1 MYSFKR
7 SMTRWALFAAVACIL
22 GPVAWGQS
30 TGRTVTS
37 SSDRLFL
44 NFIEDGIVVDNQWW
58 EGQVELVDGEVVDAT
73 LVRGIVAFRPWV
85 DIEVGGR
92 VGFGETDA
100 PGTIPDGT
108 GATDLDAWAKYYFN
122 NTGDSNTEFA
132 VGAIVTIPTGDD
144 TAGLGMDAFSA
155 GVFGAM
161 RYRLGI
167 GIATGKV
174 GVRTNGNGRQFG
186 SPEVDGEVSPSV
198 GVGLIAPWTDRVS
211 FIAEANWE
219 AKRFEGGDSDTRVL
233 GGISWRAASR
243 GIVRAAVAFGL
254 TDGAPDAQLIAGYA
268 YTF

>member
-1 MYSFKR
+1 MDSFKR
-7 SMTRWALFAAVACIL
+7 TMTRWALYTAVAGIL
-22 GPVAWGQS
+22 APAAWGQS

-37 SSDRLFL
+37 STDRLFL
-44 NFIEDGIVVDNQWW
+44 NFIEDATVVNNQWW

-73 LVRGIVAFRPWV
+73 LLRGIVAFRPWM

-122 NTGDSNTEFA
+122 NGDGNTEFA

-144 TAGLGMDAFSA
+144 SEGLGNDAFAA

-174 GVRTNGNGRQFG
+174 GVRKNGDGRQFG
-186 SPEVDGEVSPSV
+186 SPEVDGEVSPSL

-211 FIAEANWE
+211 FVAEVNWE
-219 AKRFEGGDSDTRVL
+219 AKRFEGGDADTRVL
-233 GGISWRAASR
+233 GGINWRAAGR
-243 GIVRAAVAFGL
+243 GIVRAAVAVGL
-254 TDGAPDAQLIAGYA
+254 TDGAPDTQLNAGYA